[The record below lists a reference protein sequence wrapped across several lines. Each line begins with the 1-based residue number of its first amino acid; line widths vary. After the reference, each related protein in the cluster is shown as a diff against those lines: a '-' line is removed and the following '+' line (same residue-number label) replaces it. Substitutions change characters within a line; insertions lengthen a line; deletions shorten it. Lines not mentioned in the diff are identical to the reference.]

1 MFQMLKANYGDRYM
15 SSSSRKLQSL
25 PLRAAIAALCAAAA
39 IHSLQALAADAESP
53 AATDNGLDE
62 VIVTGSRQ
70 SGLKASDSPA
80 PIQLVSADA
89 LQNSASTGDLQ
100 SALGQLIPSLTIQA
114 FGFDMGG
121 QTLLAKLRGLS
132 PNHVLVLVNGKRRH
146 TTANLAVDS
155 GPYQGGAGVDLNF
168 IPVDAID
175 HIEVLTDGAA
185 AQYGTDAIAGVIN
198 IILKKNTSGGSVT
211 GLYGQYGNNGGGKT
225 EDVSGNMGFDPGEG
239 GYFNLTGD
247 FHNHGHSNVGE
258 IDERVVN
265 PANLTSYPNSNLPN
279 VADYPYLNR
288 ISGDGQQQ
296 LKIGMANMGFVFADG
311 TEVYSVVSYGRKDA
325 ASYENYRLPS
335 NANYVS
341 TVPATAGQTISLYPY
356 GFNPQEASR
365 EDDYQFNVGVK
376 GSIYDWNWDLNT
388 GYGGDKVAISTINTY
403 SFAAQSAGVPSPAN
417 FYDGY
422 LQAVQWTSTLDIN
435 KNFDVG
441 MAGPL
446 NVAFGGEFRRET
458 YTIGQGVPLSYEDGG
473 ASSYPGFAPASA
485 GSNGRKNEAGYIDL
499 AANPISGLRVDL
511 AGRFEHYSDFGSA
524 KVGKLTARYDFT
536 PEFALR
542 GTISNGFRAPTL
554 AEEFYSSTNVG
565 PTTAFIQL
573 APNSTAGKLL
583 GLGNGLQPEH
593 SMNFSLGAV
602 WRPTP
607 GMNATLDIYQIR
619 ITNRIVGSGQIIG
632 TKNGAD
638 YSDVI
643 NNAVLASGNSIEPA
657 VLATGTTGINVFA
670 NGIDTQTRGADLT
683 FDFPMDFG
691 WSKVDWTVGA
701 TYNDTVITKYAGT
714 PASLAAV
721 GADGFPQNELYDPT
735 AYSDLTSA
743 APRYILNLGAVFVMG
758 NLSVNLLEKIYGP
771 ASEYQNDDGDNGP
784 TGAGGTYVP
793 GDATA
798 CAKKAPL
805 NICAGGFD
813 YFENRIGV
821 QPITNLD
828 IAYQLREH
836 LKVSVGAVNLFNKFP
851 GRLNAEQ
858 LSHTN
863 SFNYGD
869 NAGVTQYPTFSSY
882 GINGGFYYVKAQ
894 YKF

>member
-1 MFQMLKANYGDRYM
+1 MKGVRQVSHQNQNGVIQMLKANYGDRYM
-15 SSSSRKLQSL
+15 SRS
-25 PLRAAIAALCAAAA
+25 LRAAIAALCAAAA
-39 IHSLQALAADAESP
+39 MHSSQALAVDAETP
-53 AATDNGLDE
+53 AAADSSLDE

-70 SGLKASDSPA
+70 AGLKASDSPA
-80 PIQLVSADA
+80 PIQIVSAET

-100 SALGQLIPSLTIQA
+100 STLGQLVPSLTIQA

-132 PNHVLVLVNGKRRH
+132 PNHVLVLINGKRRH

-185 AQYGTDAIAGVIN
+185 AQYGSDAIAGVIN
-198 IILKKNTSGGSVT
+198 IILKKTPSGGSLT
-211 GLYGQYGNNGGGKT
+211 GLYGQYGNN
-225 EDVSGNMGFDPGEG
+225 
-239 GYFNLTGD
+239 
-247 FHNHGHSNVGE
+247 VGE
-258 IDERVVN
+258 IDERVIN
-265 PANLTSYPNSNLPN
+265 PANFTSYPNSNLPN

-296 LKIGMANMGFVFADG
+296 IKMGAVNTGFDFADG
-311 TEVYSVVSYGRKDA
+311 TEIYSTITYARKDA

-335 NANYVS
+335 KADYTDATTGA
-341 TVPATAGQTISLYPY
+341 TVIPYPF
-356 GFNPQEASR
+356 GFNPQETSH

-376 GSIYDWNWDLNT
+376 GAIADWNWDINT
-388 GYGGDKVAISTINTY
+388 GYGGDKVAIGTISTF
-403 SFAAQSAGVPSPAN
+403 SFQPQTLGVASPQN
-417 FYDGY
+417 FDDGF
-422 LQAVQWTSTLDIN
+422 LETTQWTTTLDIN
-435 KNFDVG
+435 KNFEVG

-458 YTIGQGVPLSYEDGG
+458 YEIGAGVPYSYEGGG

-485 GSNGRKNEAGYIDL
+485 GTNGRKNEAGYVDL
-499 AANPISGLRVDL
+499 VLNPIKGLRVDA
-511 AGRFEHYSDFGSA
+511 AGRFEHYTDFGDA
-524 KVGKLTARYDFT
+524 KVGKLTARYDFD

-583 GLGNGLQPEH
+583 GLGNGLEPEH
-593 SMNFSLGAV
+593 SVNLSLGAV

-607 GMNATLDIYQIR
+607 GMNATLDIYQIT

-632 TKNGAD
+632 NSNGVPV
-638 YSDVI
+638 SSIV
-643 NNAVLASGNSIEPA
+643 NNAILASGNGIDPA
-657 VLATGTTGINVFA
+657 VLATGSTGVNVFA
-670 NGIDTQTRGADLT
+670 NGIDTRTRGADLV
-683 FDFPMDFG
+683 FDFPVDYG
-691 WSKVDWTVGA
+691 WARVDWSVGA
-701 TYNDTVITKYAGT
+701 TYNSTSITKAGAT
-714 PASLAAV
+714 PAALAAIKPS
-721 GADGFPQNELYDPT
+721 GIPTNELYDPT

-743 APRYILNLGAVFVMG
+743 APKYVLNLGAVFTMG
-758 NLSVNLLEKIYGP
+758 NFSVNLLEKIYGP
-771 ASEYQNDDGDNGP
+771 ASEYQNDDGDNG
-784 TGAGGTYVP
+784 GGGVP
-793 GDATA
+793 A
-798 CAKKAPL
+798 CVPKPGT
-805 NICAGGFD
+805 NFICPGGFD
-813 YFENRIGV
+813 YFESRIGV
-821 QPITNLD
+821 TPITNLD
-828 IAYQLREH
+828 IGYQMKEH
-836 LKVSVGAVNLFNKFP
+836 LKISIGAVNLFNKFP

-863 SFNYGD
+863 NFAFGD
-869 NAGVTQYPTFSSY
+869 NAGVTQYPVFSPF